1 MIKGMNVET
10 AHRYVKIV
18 DEINNIVNKVYSLAY
33 MISVFSVVEH
43 GAIDINPDALGYL
56 GKEISSEVIR
66 ISEILDDHFISLAE
80 VMLEL
85 DALENNHE

>member
-1 MIKGMNVET
+1 MIHGMSVET
-10 AHRYVKIV
+10 ARRYVKTV

-56 GKEISSEVIR
+56 GKEISNEVIR
-66 ISEILDDHFISLAE
+66 ISEILDDHFISEAE
-80 VMLEL
+80 IMLEL
-85 DALENNHE
+85 EALEEDE

>member
-10 AHRYVKIV
+10 AHPYVKTV
-18 DEINNIVNKVYSLAY
+18 DEINKIVNKIYAISY
-33 MISVFSVVEH
+33 MIGVFSVVEQ
-43 GAIDINPDALGYL
+43 GEIDINPDALGYL
-56 GKEISSEVIR
+56 GNEISSEVIR

-85 DALENNHE
+85 DALESINE